1 MGGGV
6 AYHMESLLCG
16 GWGSVSLHGEFTL
29 WGVG

>member
-6 AYHMESLLCG
+6 AYHYMESLLCG
-16 GWGSVSLHGEFTL
+16 GWGSVSYGEFAL